1 MRFALWCYVRYFK
14 LYNNTTNNAIV
25 NAVFYISYRPQLQAD
40 VFAVLFMNELKSL
53 TNIVVGKLDKL
64 GLHRSTS
71 AEKEKRY
78 IKYGTL
84 LLIQWFLVHILI
96 HVPVHCRHCFYCNSN
111 AKPHILHVVF
121 EFSIDTP
128 FFISFIYWCD
138 CNCKVNISLNDHS
151 NVCMMLICYHSKDK
165 IY

>member
-1 MRFALWCYVRYFK
+1 MRYFK

-78 IKYGTL
+78 IKYRPL
-84 LLIQWFLVHILI
+84 LLIQWFLVHVLI
-96 HVPVHCRHCFYCNSN
+96 HIPVHCRHCFYCNSN
-111 AKPHILHVVF
+111 AKPHILQ
-121 EFSIDTP
+121 DKTRQD
-128 FFISFIYWCD
+128 FIYTTSD
-138 CNCKVNISLNDHS
+138 TQVYKRT
-151 NVCMMLICYHSKDK
+151 
-165 IY
+165 

>member
-1 MRFALWCYVRYFK
+1 VCDISSS
-14 LYNNTTNNAIV
+14 TIIPQSNAIV

-71 AEKEKRY
+71 PEKEKRY
-78 IKYGTL
+78 IKYRPL

-96 HVPVHCRHCFYCNSN
+96 HVPVHCRHCFYCNSK
-111 AKPHILHVVF
+111 AKPHILQ
-121 EFSIDTP
+121 DKTRQD
-128 FFISFIYWCD
+128 FIYTTSD
-138 CNCKVNISLNDHS
+138 TQVYKRT
-151 NVCMMLICYHSKDK
+151 
-165 IY
+165 